1 MMEEVMQAIVEIAK
15 LTFSDAIRNK
25 IFYGAFLFLVLLF
38 LTAAALASV
47 TMGRTELM
55 ISDLGLGSISIL
67 GNLMAIV
74 ITIQALQQERESR
87 TLYVLITRLEKRWKY
102 IIAKF
107 IGLAAVLGVQ
117 VLFMCTMLALCIA
130 VFGEVYWQSY
140 AQACFT
146 TILEVW
152 LVIAIALL
160 FAQSS
165 SLFLAILLTLAV
177 DIAGRFTF
185 TIRQLGEQ
193 SDNPTLQLITQG
205 MYYILP
211 NLEAVNLRNQAGYIP
226 QYAWSECLHILTYGL
241 SEIAL
246 LLCLCSLIFQRKNLS

>member
-1 MMEEVMQAIVEIAK
+1 MQAIIEIAK

-25 IFYGAFLFLVLLF
+25 IFYGAFLFLILLF

-55 ISDLGLGSISIL
+55 ILDLGLGSISIL

-74 ITIQALQQERESR
+74 ITIQSLQQERESR
-87 TLYVLITRLEKRWKY
+87 TLYVLVTRLQQRWKY
-102 IIAKF
+102 IAGKF
-107 IGLAAVLGVQ
+107 IGLAAVMGIQ
-117 VLFMCTMLALCIA
+117 IIIMCIMLALCIA
-130 VFGEVYWQSY
+130 IFGEVYWQSY
-140 AQACFT
+140 AQACFV

-152 LVIAIALL
+152 LVISIALL

-193 SDNPTLQLITQG
+193 SDNPVLHIITQG

-211 NLEAVNLRNQAGYIP
+211 NLEAVNLRNQAGYIA
-226 QYAWSECLHILTYGL
+226 QYEWSQLGQILSYSL
-241 SEIAL
+241 SEIVL
-246 LLCLCSLIFQRKNLS
+246 LLCVCSLIFHRKNLS

>member
-1 MMEEVMQAIVEIAK
+1 MQAIAEIAK

-25 IFYGAFLFLVLLF
+25 IFYGVFAFFILLF
-38 LTAAALASV
+38 ITAAALASV

-55 ISDLGLGSISIL
+55 ILDLGLGSISIL

-87 TLYVLITRLEKRWKY
+87 TLYVLVTRLEQRWKY
-102 IIAKF
+102 IIGKF
-107 IGLAAVLGVQ
+107 IGLAAVLALQ
-117 VLFMCTMLALCIA
+117 IILMCALLGLCIA
-130 VFGEVYWQSY
+130 LFGEVYWQSY
-140 AQACFT
+140 IQACFA
-146 TILEVW
+146 TILEIW
-152 LVIAIALL
+152 LVIGIALL

-165 SLFLAILLTLAV
+165 SLFLAILLTLAI

-193 SDNPTLQLITQG
+193 SDNPILQSLTQA

-211 NLEAVNLRNQAGYIP
+211 NLEAVNLRNQAGYIA
-226 QYAWSECLHILTYGL
+226 QYDWSQLAQILGYSI
-241 SEIAL
+241 SEIIL
-246 LLCLCSLIFQRKNLS
+246 LLCVCSLIFQRKNLA